1 MRPPDIKNKS
11 DNRSKTRAERQNI
24 HAKLYK
30 VEDNKILYTV
40 TSSEGDKQYKVTIQL
55 LDLTGNKLISLKS
68 ALNGNLKISCTCPG
82 FLYQGYKFISWKAN
96 VGIDKETRSP
106 DKTNPNREGLACK
119 HILVALDQMKSDFNA
134 IHDMIKAQLPKGTDK
149 PQHSDIKNN
158 SKSDK
163 PTELDIKII
172 TDFKNACTKL
182 YDEYSKYLKSDH
194 GEDDS
199 FVDSKFYSN
208 NDPSSILNDLSKPVA
223 KSLNGKFI
231 GKLKSLEDI
240 LKLIDQKKNGFS
252 VLLDS
257 DTKALINKL
266 NSTVQNENEAYI
278 NNIILSIMES

>member
-24 HAKLYK
+24 RAKLYK

-55 LDLTGNKLISLKS
+55 LDLTGNKLTSLKS

-134 IHDMIKAQLPKGTDK
+134 IHDMIKAQLPKGSDK
-149 PQHSDIKNN
+149 PQPSDIKNN

-163 PTELDIKII
+163 PTELDIKIV

-182 YDEYSKYLKSDH
+182 YDEYSKYLKSNP

-199 FVDSKFYSN
+199 FVDSKFYSK

-240 LKLIDQKKNGFS
+240 LTLIDQKKNGFN

-257 DTKALINKL
+257 DTKALIKKL

>member
-68 ALNGNLKISCTCPG
+68 ALNDNLKISCTCPG
-82 FLYQGYKFISWKAN
+82 FLYQGYKFISWEAN

-194 GEDDS
+194 GEDDL

-240 LKLIDQKKNGFS
+240 LALIDQKKNGFN

-257 DTKALINKL
+257 DTKTLIKKL

>member
-24 HAKLYK
+24 RAKLYK

-40 TSSEGDKQYKVTIQL
+40 TSSEGDKQYKVIIQL
-55 LDLTGNKLISLKS
+55 LDLTGNKLTSLKS

-134 IHDMIKAQLPKGTDK
+134 IHDMIKAQLPNGSDK
-149 PQHSDIKNN
+149 PQPSDIKNN

-163 PTELDIKII
+163 PTELDIKIV

-182 YDEYSKYLKSDH
+182 YDEYSKYLKSNH

-199 FVDSKFYSN
+199 FINSKFYSK

-240 LKLIDQKKNGFS
+240 LKLMDQKKNGFN

-257 DTKALINKL
+257 DTKALIKKL